1 MLAHPKMVRGTKE
14 FFEPLSILQRQRGQ
28 DPHDQK
34 LEMPIK
40 QIHNMFICQGYILK
54 IYQHICS
61 EVI

>member
-40 QIHNMFICQGYILK
+40 QMYNMFICQGYVLK
-54 IYQHICS
+54 IY
-61 EVI
+61 